1 MPRPIRI
8 FLFTC
13 RPRSTDFRL
22 PLAQAL
28 GANYETWYIFLK
40 RRPIVQPP
48 DESAAA
54 IEMSLWA
61 FLVWYFRKSHERTA
75 NLYLNS
81 TNTAFPGVI
90 SVLWLIGGRGVW
102 CMDMHDDLTYDS
114 VGWRHWHAVFS
125 VWLQTMLADLTVHA
139 AQTLVELFPFS
150 RHLGNASQVRPIERV
165 AVDQRRVLIL
175 ASLDHRFDFDFMA
188 RTAARSPSMSFDI
201 YGQVSQ
207 GDPRVRILLDQL
219 IEAAPN
225 IAYHG
230 PYGLADLESILG
242 RYQVTLAP
250 YRTGVRLTRYLDPLR
265 FYHCLNSGMELITT
279 RIPEAERW
287 ESAVHLVTS
296 PADVAII
303 LTRLAEGPEH
313 QRNLPGRYELQTW
326 QQRAVRLMSLVLSL
340 PKMQRLIGL

>member
-13 RPRSTDFRL
+13 RPRRTDFRL

-28 GANYETWYIFLK
+28 SVDYETWYIFLK

-48 DESAAA
+48 DETARAT
-54 IEMSLWA
+54 EMSFWA
-61 FLVWYFRKSHERTA
+61 FLGWYFRKSHEGTA

-90 SVLWLIGGRGVW
+90 AALWLIGGRGVW

-114 VGWRHWHAVFS
+114 VGWAHWHAVFS
-125 VWLQTMLADLTVHA
+125 VWLQTKLADLTVHA
-139 AQTLVELFPFS
+139 ARTLVELFPFS
-150 RHLGNASQVRPIERV
+150 HHLGNASQVRPIERRT
-165 AVDQRRVLIL
+165 VDPTRVLIL

-188 RTAARSPSMSFDI
+188 RAAARSPSVSFDI
-201 YGQVSQ
+201 YGQISQ
-207 GDPRVRILLDQL
+207 GDPHIQGLLDQL

-242 RYQVTLAP
+242 RYHVTLAP

-279 RIPEAERW
+279 RIPEAEHW
-287 ESAVHLVTS
+287 EAAVHLVMS
-296 PADVAII
+296 PEEVALI
-303 LTRLAEGPEH
+303 LGRLADGYR
-313 QRNLPGRYELQTW
+313 RNLPGRYELQTW
-326 QQRAVRLMSLVLSL
+326 QQRAARLMSLVLSL
-340 PKMQRLIGL
+340 PKMQRLMGR